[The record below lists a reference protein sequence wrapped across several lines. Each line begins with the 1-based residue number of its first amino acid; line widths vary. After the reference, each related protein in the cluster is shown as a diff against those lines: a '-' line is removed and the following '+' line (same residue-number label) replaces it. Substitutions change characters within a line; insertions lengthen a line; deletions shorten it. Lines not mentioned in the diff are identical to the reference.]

1 MIIMPVPQQATPP
14 TARSRELGKRIDDL
28 VRDFK
33 RDHPDVT
40 DDELRS
46 ALLHAAPTAS
56 GPNPTNAR
64 RAIGILVAFLA
75 AGFAMTA
82 VNGGGS
88 TRAGS
93 GVWMFIGVAAGV
105 AGLAFAVIQF
115 ARRD

>member
-1 MIIMPVPQQATPP
+1 MIILPVPQQAPPP

-46 ALLHAAPTAS
+46 ALLHSAPN
-56 GPNPTNAR
+56 GRPDPTNAR
-64 RAIGILVAFLA
+64 RSMAILGATAAVVAGGIALIQ
-75 AGFAMTA
+75 
-82 VNGGGS
+82 GS
-88 TRAGS
+88 TRPGGGGA
-93 GVWMFIGVAAGV
+93 WMFIVVAAAL